1 MPIRRLLPAAPLPA
15 ARTTPAPVTMS
26 VPSDIQ
32 IAQQA
37 KMRPIT
43 DVAAE
48 LDLTPDD
55 LDLYGKYK
63 AKIPLEISERPAR
76 GKLVIVTAI
85 NPTAAGEGKTTT
97 SVGLAQAFRR
107 LGKRVALCVREPSL
121 GPVFGV
127 KGGAAGGGYAQ
138 VLPMDD
144 INLHFT
150 GDFHAISSTHALLA
164 AMLDNHLQQ
173 GNALGIDPRRITWP
187 RTIDMNDRALRKVII
202 GLGGPAEGVP
212 REERFVII
220 PASEIMAIVA
230 LASSVKD
237 LEERLARVIVG
248 STYGAE
254 RKPVRAGD
262 LKAAGA
268 MGLLL
273 KDAIRPNLV
282 QTLEGGPA
290 FVHAGPFGN
299 IAHGCNSVIATRS
312 ALALADIVV
321 TEAGFGSDLGAEKFF
336 DIKCRS
342 AGLKPEAAV
351 LVATI
356 RALKLNGG
364 ADKKKLGTEDL
375 GALERGLPNL
385 DHHIMNVK
393 QFGLP
398 VVVAVNRFTSDSDAE
413 LAMVVEAARRAGV
426 RVAMCE
432 VWARG
437 GAGGEELAQQVL
449 GLLDE
454 GSARFA
460 PLYDAALPIREKIS
474 IIASRV
480 YGAAGVDYAPKADR
494 NIEYLQSIGLGGT
507 PICMAKTQYS
517 LSDDASRLGRPTGF
531 RITVNEVY
539 PAAGAGFVVAQCGDI
554 MTMPG
559 LPKEPAAER
568 MSVKPDGSIV
578 GLF

>member
-1 MPIRRLLPAAPLPA
+1 
-15 ARTTPAPVTMS
+15 MS
-26 VPSDIQ
+26 VPSDIE

-37 KMRPIT
+37 RMRPIT

-63 AKIPLEISERPAR
+63 AKIPLEISERLSR

-107 LGKRVALCVREPSL
+107 IGKRVALCIREPSL

-127 KGGAAGGGYAQ
+127 KGGAAGGGFAQ

-150 GDFHAISSTHALLA
+150 GDFHAISSTHALLS

-173 GNALGIDPRRITWP
+173 GNVLGIDPRRITWP

-202 GLGGPAEGVP
+202 GLGGPAEGIP

-237 LEERLARVIVG
+237 LEERLARIIVG
-248 STYGAE
+248 STYGAA
-254 RKPVRAGD
+254 RKPVRAGE

-342 AGLKPEAAV
+342 AGLMPEAAV

-385 DHHIMNVK
+385 EHHIMNVK

-413 LAMVVEAARRAGV
+413 LQMVVEAARKAGV
-426 RVAMCE
+426 RVAMNE

-437 GAGGEELAQQVL
+437 GAGGEELAHQVL
-449 GLLDE
+449 GLLEE

-460 PLYDAALPIREKIS
+460 PLYDEKLPIREKIS
-474 IIASRV
+474 IIAARV
-480 YGAAGVDYAPKADR
+480 YGAAGVDYAPRADR
-494 NIEYLQSIGLGGT
+494 NIEYLQSIGLGET

-517 LSDDASRLGRPTGF
+517 LSDDATRLGRPTGF

-568 MSVKPDGSIV
+568 MAVRPDGSIV

>member
-1 MPIRRLLPAAPLPA
+1 
-15 ARTTPAPVTMS
+15 VS
-26 VPSDIQ
+26 VPSDIE

-37 KMRPIT
+37 RLRPIT

-63 AKIPLEISERPAR
+63 AKIPLEISERPPR
-76 GKLVIVTAI
+76 GKLVLVTAI

-107 LGKRVALCVREPSL
+107 IGKRVALCIREPSL

-212 REERFVII
+212 REERFVFI
-220 PASEIMAIVA
+220 PASEIVAIVA
-230 LASSVKD
+230 LASSVRD
-237 LEERLARVIVG
+237 LEARLSRIIVG
-248 STYGAE
+248 STYGSE

-336 DIKCRS
+336 NIKCRS
-342 AGLKPEAAV
+342 AGLEPKAAV

-364 ADKKKLGTEDL
+364 AHKSKLSAEDL

-385 DHHIMNVK
+385 EHHILNVK

-413 LAMVVEAARRAGV
+413 LKMVVDAARRAGV
-426 RVAMCE
+426 RVAMNE

-437 GAGGEELAQQVL
+437 GAGGEELAREVI

-460 PLYDAALPIREKIS
+460 PLYDDQLPIREKIS
-474 IIASRV
+474 IVATRV
-480 YGAAGVDYAPKADR
+480 YGAAGVDYSPKAER
-494 NIEYLQSIGLGGT
+494 NIDYLQSIGLGTT
-507 PICMAKTQYS
+507 PVCMAKTQYS
-517 LSDDASRLGRPTGF
+517 LSDDATLLGRPTGF

-568 MSVKPDGSIV
+568 MAVKPDGSIV

>member
-1 MPIRRLLPAAPLPA
+1 
-15 ARTTPAPVTMS
+15 MS
-26 VPSDIQ
+26 VPSDIE

-37 KMRPIT
+37 RMRPIT

-76 GKLVIVTAI
+76 GKLVLVTAI

-107 LGKRVALCVREPSL
+107 IGKRVALCIREPSL

-237 LEERLARVIVG
+237 LEARLSRIIVG

-336 DIKCRS
+336 DIKCRA

-356 RALKLNGG
+356 RALKMNGG
-364 ADKKKLGTEDL
+364 AQKSKLATADL

-385 DHHIMNVK
+385 EHHIMNVK

-413 LAMVVEAARRAGV
+413 LKMVVEAARKAGV
-426 RVAMCE
+426 RVAMNE

-437 GAGGEELAQQVL
+437 GAGGEELAHEVL
-449 GLLDE
+449 GILDE
-454 GSARFA
+454 GSAKFA
-460 PLYDAALPIREKIS
+460 PLYDEKLPIREKIS
-474 IIASRV
+474 IIASKV

-494 NIEYLQSIGLGGT
+494 NIEYLQSIGLGST

-517 LSDDASRLGRPTGF
+517 LSDDATRLGRPSGF

-568 MSVKPDGSIV
+568 MAIKPDGSIV